1 MKRNFS
7 VIKEIEIVL
16 VIVIEIWM
24 KWNGEIDGKSKIK
37 MNIIERMKKKRLENM
52 FGKDEEGS
60 DILESIINGK
70 SY

>member
-7 VIKEIEIVL
+7 VRKEIEIVL

>member
-1 MKRNFS
+1 
-7 VIKEIEIVL
+7 
-16 VIVIEIWM
+16 M